1 MKFGIKS
8 LQDFFAFLVR
18 RKWWVIAPFVALA
31 CIVTILTKELPRIY
45 VSESLVLVRP
55 RDVPE
60 NFVMDLITGTTE
72 QRLRSIQQTVMS
84 RSNLVAILQ
93 EFRDRLPEFQRLN
106 TDEAVAKLRKQI
118 FIEFD
123 LEEDARGQRNI
134 TSFKISYQHKS
145 PEVAQ
150 KINEKLTSLFI
161 EQDSRTRE
169 TNVYGTT
176 DFLSSELDKK
186 AAELQSS
193 DQRLKVLKASH
204 QSELPEVLEANQR
217 ALDRLSDARKSNAEA
232 IDRATTQR
240 LNLQELLTETPEF
253 LEPKAQ
259 APAPP
264 APPKNPLVADYLTVK
279 KNYERLSAI
288 HPPTYPDVLQT
299 KAQLDRLKAS
309 LTPEELEEASKVEER
324 EEEEEQ
330 EAASEE
336 DKPEPNRVYLA
347 ITAQLR
353 ELETEMKL
361 RQDDKQRIDAEIAKY
376 NRRVE
381 NTPQVELQLAE
392 VIRENSDLRKQYEQ
406 LSSDLSKARLS
417 QSLES
422 KQRGEQFRII
432 DPANY
437 PVEPSK
443 PNKVVVLL
451 VGWGLSLAL
460 AVGIALLVD
469 ITRQRVWTQSEIES
483 LWGVPVMVDI
493 PQILTDA
500 DVAAV
505 RRKKMVFAAFS
516 VAAMA
521 VYSVCLYGIYLKQNT
536 ILQHLDPVLQQ
547 LVYR

>member
-45 VSESLVLVRP
+45 VSDSLVLVRP

-60 NFVMDLITGTTE
+60 NFVMDLMTGSTE
-72 QRLRSIQQTVMS
+72 QRLRAIQQTVMS

-93 EFRDRLPEFQRLN
+93 EFGDRLPEFQRLN

-118 FIEFD
+118 DIEFD
-123 LEEDARGQRNI
+123 IEEDARGQRNI

-145 PEVAQ
+145 PEMAQ
-150 KINEKLTSLFI
+150 KINEKLTGLFI

-176 DFLSSELDKK
+176 DFLSSELEKK
-186 AAELQSS
+186 ATELQAS
-193 DQRLKVLKASH
+193 DERLKVLKSSH

-217 ALDRLSDARKSNAEA
+217 ALDRLNDARRSNAEA
-232 IDRATTQR
+232 MDRATTQR
-240 LNLQELLTETPEF
+240 LNLQELLAETPEF
-253 LEPKAQ
+253 LEPGAQ
-259 APAPP
+259 APAASKPH
-264 APPKNPLVADYLTVK
+264 KNPLVEDYLTVK
-279 KNYERLSAI
+279 KAYDRLSAI

-299 KAQLDRLKAS
+299 RAQLDRLKAS
-309 LTPEELEEASKVEER
+309 LTPEELAEASKE

-330 EAASEE
+330 AAAG
-336 DKPEPNRVYLA
+336 DDGKPKANRVYLA
-347 ITAQLR
+347 IMAQLR
-353 ELETEMKL
+353 DLETEIKL
-361 RQDDKQRIDAEIAKY
+361 RQDDKKSIDAEIGKY

-406 LSSDLSKARLS
+406 LSSDLGKAKLS

-451 VGWGLSLAL
+451 VGWVLSLAL
-460 AVGIALLVD
+460 AMGIALLVD

-505 RRKKMVFAAFS
+505 RRKKMAFAAFS